1 MIFIGQII
9 LIPLIE
15 ALISNVE
22 TMIPIVGDV
31 RKPAINSHFL
41 FWPVEMKGPINL
53 KYKT

>member
-31 RKPAINSHFL
+31 TMPAINSHFIFL
-41 FWPVEMKGPINL
+41 SVEMKGSINL